1 MSNKINNHLLQL
13 SYFEIIPFI
22 HLFRDDNV
30 DLSLFLK
37 FTQKVSV
44 KKLKSNLKF
53 LYVDQ
58 KSLTDFEPLSISYLF
73 QVPRGL
79 YVNILLVSPDGL
91 IHTIL
96 WYHIIPDPH
105 RMWPLEPENSKPT
118 CWYAK
123 DPTPLGETCWMQ
135 VWNWFSK
142 LWIRG
147 TR

>member
-1 MSNKINNHLLQL
+1 MIMWIYH
-13 SYFEIIPFI
+13 FF
-22 HLFRDDNV
+22 F
-30 DLSLFLK
+30 K

-58 KSLTDFEPLSISYLF
+58 KSLTDCEPLSIFYLL

-96 WYHIIPDPH
+96 
-105 RMWPLEPENSKPT
+105 
-118 CWYAK
+118 
-123 DPTPLGETCWMQ
+123 
-135 VWNWFSK
+135 
-142 LWIRG
+142 
-147 TR
+147 